1 MANHSTNEM
10 SLTRIDIAVKHR
22 TSCMGG
28 ICKSN
33 ANKCFALIINKKTHY
48 IDVVLPDGTIYY
60 MGQDGGMNA
69 RNTSL
74 NNSNWPL
81 HVYMKVEGTYYYDYL
96 GVYEK
101 KDYAYAYVD
110 KEGVE
115 RVVFLLKRG
124 CLQDTEV
131 LLTGDHT

>member
-1 MANHSTNEM
+1 VATHSTNEM

-28 ICKSN
+28 SN

-48 IDVVLPDGTIYY
+48 TDGTIYY

-81 HVYMKVEGTYYYDYL
+81 HVYMKVEGTYYL

-101 KDYAYAYVD
+101 KNYAYAYVD

-115 RVVFLLKRG
+115 RVVFLLRRSIF
-124 CLQDTEV
+124 
-131 LLTGDHT
+131 